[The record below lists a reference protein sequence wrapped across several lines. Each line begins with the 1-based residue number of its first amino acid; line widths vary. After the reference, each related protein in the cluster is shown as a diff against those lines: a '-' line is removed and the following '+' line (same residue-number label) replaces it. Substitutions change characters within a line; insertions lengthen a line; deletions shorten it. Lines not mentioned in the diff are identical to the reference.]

1 MSESERDDFIA
12 KLEAD
17 AQKKPRAG
25 LLPPVAVVALV
36 ASVGLAASYFE
47 DATYFFSS
55 REPIELGAEGSYH
68 FERAVTNR
76 YAQVHG
82 VPTVRGWYVE
92 EAAGAFV
99 IVGVSDTPIAVRRV
113 TFEEE
118 NKRLG
123 DGKRPQPR
131 QNPFF
136 ARGRLLS
143 RADASKY
150 EEALREYDTW
160 SGGHTQWPL
169 LAESPPGPALSRA
182 AMIGGALAFALLNLW
197 LLKRGL
203 TRR

>member
-1 MSESERDDFIA
+1 MSDSERDEFIA

-17 AQKKPRAG
+17 LQKKPRAG

-36 ASVGLAASYFE
+36 ASLGLAASYFH
-47 DATYFFSS
+47 DVAYFFSN

-68 FERAVTNR
+68 FDRAVTNR
-76 YAQVHG
+76 YAQLHG
-82 VPTVRGWYVE
+82 VPSGRGWYVE

-99 IVGVSDTPIAVRRV
+99 IVGVNDTPIAVRRV

-143 RADASKY
+143 REEASKY
-150 EEALREYDTW
+150 EEALREYDAW
-160 SGGHTQWPL
+160 SGGHVQWLL
-169 LAESPPGPALSRA
+169 LAESPPGKDVASA
-182 AMIGGALAFALLNLW
+182 GMFGGALAFALLNLW